1 MTVRKANQE
10 KGNCLANE
18 VLYGQQKIAGK
29 LKESNV
35 DKKAGSRWRNV
46 EVVPSMEQKGDHG
59 AGLGGSEVSGAEES
73 AWGSLSTVGSVPAG
87 SAEAFFFRIPR
98 RLSAGYSQRRDLLW
112 HWLFTKPHQQVDV
125 NTRARSNNTHLHVLS
140 GLPGIGG
147 PHAIFRP
154 RQNKQ
159 ARGGFFSSCRLLG
172 RGLRG
177 IEGPGGIGWEST
189 HDMPRCGI
197 RSG

>member
-1 MTVRKANQE
+1 MH
-10 KGNCLANE
+10 
-18 VLYGQQKIAGK
+18 
-29 LKESNV
+29 
-35 DKKAGSRWRNV
+35 
-46 EVVPSMEQKGDHG
+46 DHG
-59 AGLGGSEVSGAEES
+59 AGLGRSEVSGVEKS
-73 AWGSLSTVGSVPAG
+73 GLSIEVDSVPAG
-87 SAEAFFFRIPR
+87 SAAFFFRIPR

-112 HWLFTKPHQQVDV
+112 HWLLKKPHQQVDR
-125 NTRARSNNTHLHVLS
+125 NTWRRPNNTHLHVLS

-177 IEGPGGIGWEST
+177 IEGPGGVGWEPT

>member
-1 MTVRKANQE
+1 VTSQR
-10 KGNCLANE
+10 
-18 VLYGQQKIAGK
+18 KIAGK

-35 DKKAGSRWRNV
+35 DKKAESRLQNV
-46 EVVPSMEQKGDHG
+46 EVVPLMEQKGDHG
-59 AGLGGSEVSGAEES
+59 AGLGRSEVSGAEKS
-73 AWGSLSTVGSVPAG
+73 LWGWVSRSFFLPHPSTAFGRIFATKRPSLALAV
-87 SAEAFFFRIPR
+87 
-98 RLSAGYSQRRDLLW
+98 
-112 HWLFTKPHQQVDV
+112 HKPHQQVDIH
-125 NTRARSNNTHLHVLS
+125 TRARSNNTHLHVLS

-177 IEGPGGIGWEST
+177 IEEPGGIGWEPT
-189 HDMPRCGI
+189 HDMPCCGI